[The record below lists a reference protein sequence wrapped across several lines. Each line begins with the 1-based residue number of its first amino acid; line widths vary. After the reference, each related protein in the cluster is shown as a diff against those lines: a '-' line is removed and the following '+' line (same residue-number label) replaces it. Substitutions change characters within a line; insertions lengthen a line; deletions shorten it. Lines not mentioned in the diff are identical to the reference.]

1 MPSKGARSKRN
12 ATAKDEPQG
21 KILEHFAGCSYVPGS
36 RKDEQGKEGAK
47 KAETAEPVV
56 IKDSHDAL
64 PPRVSTDERSQLRA
78 AEPPT
83 HRRGCR
89 ASRERGGHHHH
100 AAVAQVVGVA
110 LITIAL
116 LVGRG
121 TEGARGV
128 APRAP
133 AGPDTVMSSLSTR
146 LAEAPDPRSVLAA
159 VAEAQL
165 QQEGGLG
172 GRGVCA
178 VFKTL
183 AKLERRFRCRDASGA
198 PVLGLNATVL
208 LYHKPFSS
216 QRAEL
221 VRAATAA
228 APRLS
233 SARAVRLLHHVCA
246 LAPAGFAG
254 GPLCTALALRVMDTS
269 HALSAES
276 TAMALQ
282 ASGRL
287 GVCND
292 WLINSLASQGLKTQ
306 ILRAFEATIFKKCFY
321 TGSSYGNILGL

>member
-1 MPSKGARSKRN
+1 MSSKGARSTKRK
-12 ATAKDEPQG
+12 ATATDEPQG
-21 KILEHFAGCSYVPGS
+21 KILKNFAGCSY
-36 RKDEQGKEGAK
+36 A
-47 KAETAEPVV
+47 
-56 IKDSHDAL
+56 
-64 PPRVSTDERSQLRA
+64 PRVSTAEEWISG

-89 ASRERGGHHHH
+89 AGRGRGVHHHH
-100 AAVAQVVGVA
+100 AVVARVVGVA
-110 LITIAL
+110 FVTITLLI
-116 LVGRG
+116 GRG
-121 TEGARGV
+121 TAGARGV

-133 AGPDTVMSSLSTR
+133 AGPDTLMSSLSTR

-159 VAEAQL
+159 AAEAHL
-165 QQEGGLG
+165 QHVGGLG
-172 GRGVCA
+172 GRDVCA

-183 AKLERRFRCRDASGA
+183 AKLERRFRCRDASGTS
-198 PVLGLNATVL
+198 VLGLNATVL

-233 SARAVRLLHHVCA
+233 GARAVRLLHHVCA

-292 WLINSLASQGLKTQ
+292 WLTNSLASQGLKTK
-306 ILRAFEATIFKKCFY
+306 ILSAFEAPN
-321 TGSSYGNILGL
+321 S

>member
-1 MPSKGARSKRN
+1 MSSKGARSTKRK
-12 ATAKDEPQG
+12 ATATDEPQG
-21 KILEHFAGCSYVPGS
+21 KILKNFAGCSY
-36 RKDEQGKEGAK
+36 A
-47 KAETAEPVV
+47 
-56 IKDSHDAL
+56 
-64 PPRVSTDERSQLRA
+64 PRVSTAEEWISG

-89 ASRERGGHHHH
+89 AGRGRGVHHHH
-100 AAVAQVVGVA
+100 AVVARVVGVA
-110 LITIAL
+110 FVTITLLI
-116 LVGRG
+116 GRG
-121 TEGARGV
+121 TAGARGV

-133 AGPDTVMSSLSTR
+133 AGPDTLMSSLSTR
-146 LAEAPDPRSVLAA
+146 LAEAPDPRSVLAVA
-159 VAEAQL
+159 AEAHL
-165 QQEGGLG
+165 QHVGGLG
-172 GRGVCA
+172 GRDVCA

-221 VRAATAA
+221 VRAAAAA

-233 SARAVRLLHHVCA
+233 GARAVRLLHHVCA

-292 WLINSLASQGLKTQ
+292 WLTNSLASQGLKTK
-306 ILRAFEATIFKKCFY
+306 ILSAFEAPN
-321 TGSSYGNILGL
+321 S